1 MAAAAPAAAAVAA
14 PAATAGAGAA
24 AGGGMAALMSSP
36 WFQIIA
42 PAVLGVVAGQHPG
55 SARGVATGLGA
66 FNMLQDYNNANTV
79 AEATQKYSDAT
90 REAVDRELLD
100 RKMNEAVTGSGIAP
114 TMQMPGGGAF
124 LSTGPAPTT
133 YGTTDIQTLQQHG
146 AMVEGLPAMARA
158 NPSQAGYLLANAAKQ
173 APVPMDR
180 SAPPNLYNI
189 RDQFMDMFPGH
200 NIGANMSGAG
210 VLSMS
215 ASPKAEP
222 KPVTEAPEFTAEEL
236 AAAMETIKNLP
247 PGAQATYEGQTP
259 GGEKLSVL
267 GRGPAHPT
275 QGDGK
280 ERAPAPGTTGRI
292 VANPMAGQLIYN
304 RQTGQYEL
312 PSPEVLEYIQMLQA
326 MQDEGAPIGEVVRG
340 PDGKLTIRR

>member
-1 MAAAAPAAAAVAA
+1 MVAPAVAAAAG
-14 PAATAGAGAA
+14 TAGKGAGTAA
-24 AGGGMAALMSSP
+24 AGGGMSALMASP
-36 WFQIIA
+36 WFQFLA
-42 PAVLGVVAGQHPG
+42 PTVLGMVAGQHPQ

-66 FNMLQDYNNANTV
+66 FNMIQGINDRNTV
-79 AEATQKYSDAT
+79 AGAVQQYSDAS
-90 REAVDRELLD
+90 RKQLEEEMLD
-100 RKMNEAVTGSGIAP
+100 RQMNEAVTSSGVEP
-114 TMQMPGGGAF
+114 TMQMPGQGPF
-124 LSTGPAPTT
+124 LSTGTAPTT
-133 YGTTDIQTLQQHG
+133 FGDTSIERLQQHG

-158 NPSQAGYLLANAAKQ
+158 NPHQAGYLMANAARQ

-180 SAPPNLYNI
+180 SASPNLYNV

-200 NIGANMSGAG
+200 NIGANMNSEG

-215 ASPKAEP
+215 ATQKPEP

-236 AAAMETIKNLP
+236 AAAMETFKSLP

-267 GRGPAHPT
+267 GKGPAHPT
-275 QGDGK
+275 GGGGK
-280 ERAPAPGTTGRI
+280 DRAPAPGTTGRI
-292 VANPMAGQLIYN
+292 PINPMAGQIIYN
-304 RQTGQYEL
+304 RETGKYEEV
-312 PSPEVLEYIQMLQA
+312 PPEVLEYMQMLQA